1 MKGNYVFMLCCIL
14 FFVFQ
19 EPSLD
24 QPDENEIPKIKAEEI
39 MKPLKEFPL
48 LSETKI
54 NSYIS
59 KNENSAQQAKAF
71 KAPIKEP
78 AQVPMSSYDKPTSH
92 YINQRRLEVIKDCIQ
107 YIYDNKISEAR
118 KVRKLTST
126 LFFIIINDCKFLLC
140 CLQISLH

>member
-1 MKGNYVFMLCCIL
+1 MKGKYVFMLCCIL

-92 YINQRRLEVIKDCIQ
+92 YINPVSYTHLTLPT
-107 YIYDNKISEAR
+107 IYS
-118 KVRKLTST
+118 V
-126 LFFIIINDCKFLLC
+126 
-140 CLQISLH
+140 

>member
-1 MKGNYVFMLCCIL
+1 M
-14 FFVFQ
+14 
-19 EPSLD
+19 D
-24 QPDENEIPKIKAEEI
+24 QPDENDIPKISHEDI
-39 MKPLKEFPL
+39 MKPLKVFPL

-71 KAPIKEP
+71 QAPLKEP

-92 YINQRRLEVIKDCIQ
+92 FINQRRLEVIKDCIQ

-118 KVRKLTST
+118 KVSFKQT
-126 LFFIIINDCKFLLC
+126 IIQFALL
-140 CLQISLH
+140 LYS

>member
-1 MKGNYVFMLCCIL
+1 
-14 FFVFQ
+14 
-19 EPSLD
+19 
-24 QPDENEIPKIKAEEI
+24 

-71 KAPIKEP
+71 KAPLKEP
-78 AQVPMSSYDKPTSH
+78 SQVPMSSYDKPTSH

-118 KVRKLTST
+118 KVRMILTY
-126 LFFIIINDCKFLLC
+126 FNIDFLPICAPVCGLTGP
-140 CLQISLH
+140 